1 MKTIS
6 ITYTYNVKGYINNT
20 HVLTECGRVINI
32 LKGVELKPQLRGK
45 KKSWFIDGKWQSE
58 FNLNTDRVVCPF

>member
-6 ITYTYNVKGYINNT
+6 ITYTYNVKGFINDT

-32 LKGVELKPQLRGK
+32 LKGVELKPQPRGSK
-45 KKSWFIDGKWQSE
+45 PMYWIDGKWQSE
-58 FNLNTDRVVCPF
+58 FKLNTIRVECPF